1 MKGISSNYIE
11 IIEFIELTP
20 DHIPVLLTSSSNV
33 IKKKT
38 QDVAYQ
44 QKKQPE
50 TFSELI

>member
-33 IKKKT
+33 IKKKLKMSLT
-38 QDVAYQ
+38 N
-44 QKKQPE
+44 KKNSPRPFQ
-50 TFSELI
+50 S